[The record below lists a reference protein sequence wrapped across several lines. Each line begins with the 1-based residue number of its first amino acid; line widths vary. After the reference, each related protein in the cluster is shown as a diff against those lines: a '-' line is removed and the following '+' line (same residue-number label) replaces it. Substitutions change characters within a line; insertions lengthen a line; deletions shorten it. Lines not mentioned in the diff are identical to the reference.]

1 MSEQGRVYLVG
12 AGPGDPGLITVRGLQ
27 CLREAQVVL
36 YDRLVDQRL
45 LSEASPEAEMIDVGK
60 ARGFHREPQAGINQ
74 LMVEKATEG
83 KTVVRLKGGD
93 PFIFGRGGE
102 EAEALA
108 KAGVPFEIVPGVTSA
123 IAAPAY
129 AGIPLTHRRV
139 SSSVTIVSGS
149 EDPTKGESSVD
160 WKRLAES
167 NGTLVVLMGW
177 ETLPGIVETLMEHG
191 MEPSTLA
198 ALVQWGTEPH
208 QKTVAG
214 CLEDIV
220 EKGRKAELSPPV
232 VAVFGEVVRL
242 RETIGWFEGRPLF
255 GKRALVPRT
264 REQAGTLSRL
274 LLEQGADPVEIP
286 TIKVEPVEDTAR
298 LDSALKSLSGY
309 DWVVFASVN
318 GVAQAFNRLLALG
331 MDARAFSGA
340 RVCAI
345 GSATAAALGE
355 RGIAADFVPQTA
367 VSEAIVEGLGET
379 GLDGASVLLL
389 RAETGRDVLL
399 GGLAERGA
407 SVDDVA
413 AYRTVLPEESREA
426 VQELVAG
433 GRLDVVAFTSS
444 STVTNL
450 IALLGGDTSPLKGVT
465 LACIGPITAQTVAD
479 AGLEVD
485 VVARKSTTAGLVEA
499 LVEHITLSWG

>member
-45 LSEASPEAEMIDVGK
+45 LSEASPKAEMIDVGK

-74 LMVEKATEG
+74 LMVEKAAEG
-83 KTVVRLKGGD
+83 KMVVRLKGGD

-108 KAGVPFEIVPGVTSA
+108 RAGAPFEIVPGVTSA

-160 WKRLAES
+160 WKQLAES
-167 NGTLVVLMGW
+167 NGTIAVLMGW

-191 MEPSTLA
+191 MEPSTPA
-198 ALVQWGTEPH
+198 ALVQWGATPR

-214 CLEDIV
+214 CLEDIAA
-220 EKGRKAELSPPV
+220 KGREAGLAAPV
-232 VAVFGEVVRL
+232 VAVFGQVVNL
-242 RETIGWFEGRPLF
+242 RETIGWFEGRPLL
-255 GKRALVPRT
+255 GKRVLVPRT
-264 REQAGTLSRL
+264 REQAGTLSKL

-286 TIKVEPVEDTAR
+286 TIKVEPLEDTTK
-298 LDSALKSLSGY
+298 LDSALTSLSGY

-318 GVAQAFNRLLALG
+318 GVAQAFSRLRELG
-331 MDARAFSGA
+331 LDARAFSGVK
-340 RVCAI
+340 VCAI

-367 VSEAIVEGLGET
+367 VSEAIVAGLSET
-379 GLDGASVLLL
+379 GLDGASILLL
-389 RAETGRDVLL
+389 RAEVGRDVLL
-399 GGLAERGA
+399 GGLADRGA
-407 SVDDVA
+407 RVDDVA

-426 VQELVAG
+426 VRELMAEGGPDVA
-433 GRLDVVAFTSS
+433 AFTSS

-450 IALLGGDTSPLKGVT
+450 IALLDGDIASLKGVT
-465 LACIGPITAQTVAD
+465 IACIGPITAQTASE
-479 AGLEVD
+479 AGLQVD
-485 VVARKSTTAGLVEA
+485 VVAHKSTTAGLVDA
-499 LVEHITLSWG
+499 LVEHVSLSGA